1 MKCAFRNISISLAA
15 IFFTTTAAPS
25 LAKNVLPSK
34 SLWHETRT
42 GWCLEI
48 SEISQP
54 FPGSDECV
62 HISGSLSKTGPV
74 TGYACQEQ
82 STIGFFA
89 SIKASDNSI
98 KPELFIGT
106 YNAEALNVQYCA
118 RVSNDWPP
126 EYSCGTGMTFKPVS
140 SCGP

>member
-1 MKCAFRNISISLAA
+1 MKRTSRVIFITLAA
-15 IFFTTTAAPS
+15 ISAMTAAMPS
-25 LAKNVLPSK
+25 LAKNALPPK

-48 SEISQP
+48 SEVSKP

-62 HISGSLSKTGPV
+62 PISGSLSQTGPI
-74 TGYACQEQ
+74 TGYACQDQ

-98 KPELFIGT
+98 KPELFVGT
-106 YNAEALNVQYCA
+106 YNAEALNVQYCVRA
-118 RVSNDWPP
+118 SNDWPP
-126 EYSCGTGMTFKPVS
+126 EYSCGTGMTFKAVS
-140 SCGP
+140 TCEP